1 LLQVSEEFAMT
12 LSRLINIF
20 KKIPSQSPFRKG
32 RRGEMEVPKQ
42 TELEIINA
50 RLEKLE
56 GDLGKAITGYKLMLI
71 KENPDILADLIRG
84 ESIEEIDRSLSQA
97 KELTNRIRTKLEE
110 KITAEKIPAGAP
122 TRLPPDLDSLSSE
135 EKIRYGLQITNHK

>member
-1 LLQVSEEFAMT
+1 MWIN
-12 LSRLINIF
+12 RLIKIIF
-20 KKIPSQSPFRKG
+20 KNRKNQ
-32 RRGEMEVPKQ
+32 EVKQ
-42 TELEIINA
+42 HELIEINA

-97 KELTNRIRTKLEE
+97 KDLTNSIRAKLEE
-110 KITAEKIPAGAP
+110 KISAEKIPAGAP
-122 TRLPPDLDSLSSE
+122 TRLPPDLDTLSSE
-135 EKIRYGLQITNHK
+135 EKIRYGLTQYR